1 MSHDNS
7 SKQLS
12 YHFNNQIINANGEQ
26 EYEDFIDVIFSDNQ
40 VATHICKKLYIYF
53 VSSDLSP
60 TVLSDIIPSLAT
72 TLISNNYEILP
83 VLNQLFTSEHFYD
96 ITVRGAIIRSPYEMV
111 YGILNATGSTPNFDF
126 TSNSESYLDMFNYL
140 SNNLGQDYQNPPS
153 VSGWSSYYQSPSF
166 SKLWINSFY
175 IKKRFDF
182 VDSMVNVGFSN
193 STTFFNINLLGFLD
207 GLSVPNDPSI
217 VIDDICEV
225 FFPKE
230 ISATDKLYLK
240 GILTNGLPDFEWTD
254 QYTEYIID
262 ASNPVVADPLK
273 LRIRL
278 VLKTVLKMPQYQTI

>member
-1 MSHDNS
+1 
-7 SKQLS
+7 
-12 YHFNNQIINANGEQ
+12 
-26 EYEDFIDVIFSDNQ
+26 
-40 VATHICKKLYIYF
+40 
-53 VSSDLSP
+53 
-60 TVLSDIIPSLAT
+60 
-72 TLISNNYEILP
+72 
-83 VLNQLFTSEHFYD
+83 
-96 ITVRGAIIRSPYEMV
+96 
-111 YGILNATGSTPNFDF
+111 
-126 TSNSESYLDMFNYL
+126 MFNYL